1 MATLSLS
8 NLEAP
13 KKNANRSRKR
23 VGRGNAGKGG
33 TYAGRGLKGQKA
45 RSGVSGLKLKGMRQ
59 RLLTIP
65 KLRGFK
71 SPHKKPAL
79 INIADLDKKF
89 EAGGIIT
96 PKILV
101 NKGLIDSPRNGV
113 KIIGE
118 GKTRKAF
125 TIRKCKLSKS
135 AEEKI
140 KKAGGKIE

>member
-1 MATLSLS
+1 VPSEEYEAVMA
-8 NLEAP
+8 
-13 KKNANRSRKR
+13 R
-23 VGRGNAGKGG
+23 VGLAKEAFSRRVKGF
-33 TYAGRGLKGQKA
+33 
-45 RSGVSGLKLKGMRQ
+45 SKGMRQ